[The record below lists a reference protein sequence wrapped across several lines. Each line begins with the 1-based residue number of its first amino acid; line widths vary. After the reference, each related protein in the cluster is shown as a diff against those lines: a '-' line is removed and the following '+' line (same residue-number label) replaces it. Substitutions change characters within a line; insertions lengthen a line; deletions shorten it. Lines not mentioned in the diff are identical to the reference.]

1 MFELHNGSPIPESE
15 RQVLMEL
22 DEPTMVD
29 RLLNMMTPQAIE
41 TFEHFALQLQLIV
54 SSTTRVR
61 RALEDNDNDAVEA
74 SMEAS
79 DSTGITQQILKQAVV
94 AAGIEV
100 AELKGRYDSW
110 AKNTEN
116 RVGRL
121 AKSSDEAQRAQTQL
135 LAVQAQL
142 DAFGGSQNAKAKKV
156 LMGVAGGQDKALKA
170 SVFGSWNGWVQ
181 KVKGEKDIRDKFEQ
195 QIANAENKL
204 IEYKQKQMS
213 NVTGVLNRKAAESE
227 GGLKGFVFAAWIQD
241 IADRK
246 KEAEMQAEMAAV
258 QGKLQSYKSAQAENT
273 KKVMTRMSAG
283 SDANLVNLCWQA
295 WLTFLQDYKK
305 DKEMEDKVKA
315 AEKQVQ
321 DFLKKKSDEAKGV
334 LDRMSGA
341 SDSGLLSNVV
351 KAWVGLIKEEKE
363 AREMEEM
370 MAGGNSKFSS
380 LNQRR
385 SGQGR
390 DGPGEPY
397 AGVPLH
403 DEVLRR
409 LGRRRQDG
417 DHPRLVWH
425 KDRAQEG
432 PAPESA
438 ADVPAVCYAV
448 GAGALP
454 ADGEVWRTLH
464 QAVQGLARG
473 GRGRERRVSA
483 RTRVGEQRPPKAGRP
498 PFAGRPGA
506 VPLFAWGR
514 LYNLGGQRWG

>member
-363 AREMEEM
+363 A
-370 MAGGNSKFSS
+370 GGNSKFSS
-380 LNQRR
+380 LNQQR
-385 SGQGR
+385 GAAAKGVMGR
-390 DGPGEPY
+390 
-397 AGVPLH
+397 VSH
-403 DEVLRR
+403 M
-409 LGRRRQDG
+409 
-417 DHPRLVWH
+417 
-425 KDRAQEG
+425 QEFLFMMKFFG
-432 PAPESA
+432 AWA
-438 ADVPAVCYAV
+438 ADAKTETILASYGTKIEHKKDQLQKVQQMFRQFATQLEQGLSPRTGKSGGPSTKQFKDSL
-448 GAGALP
+448 GAGA
-454 ADGEVWRTLH
+454 
-464 QAVQGLARG
+464 
-473 GRGRERRVSA
+473 
-483 RTRVGEQRPPKAGRP
+483 
-498 PFAGRPGA
+498 GA
-506 VPLFAWGR
+506 SDA
-514 LYNLGGQRWG
+514 